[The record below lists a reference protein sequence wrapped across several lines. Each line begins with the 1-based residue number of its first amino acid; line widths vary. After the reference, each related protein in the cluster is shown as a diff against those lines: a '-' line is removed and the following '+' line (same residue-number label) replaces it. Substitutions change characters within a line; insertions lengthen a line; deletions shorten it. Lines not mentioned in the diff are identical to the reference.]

1 MYQLFRNIY
10 QVRVLPKE
18 INFFQK
24 KMLILIQC
32 DIQEIVMHLSCLKF
46 VPNIIMLLV
55 LKETIELWMRNSGG
69 RTHRAQCRI
78 FREINFTKFFS

>member
-1 MYQLFRNIY
+1 MQSRQGDSWTIYQLFRNIY

-32 DIQEIVMHLSCLKF
+32 DIQEIVMHLRRLEF

-55 LKETIELWMRNSGG
+55 LKETIKLWMRNSGG
-69 RTHRAQCRI
+69 RRHRAQC
-78 FREINFTKFFS
+78 